1 MFDVIKRDPPLN
13 PRVHL
18 PLQTL
23 RSLQVR
29 SNALSAIAFSD
40 VCAGK
45 SSINYQ
51 KRARLHNDGCVRPR
65 PQHRVRFS
73 QTPDAWCV
81 FKCLGPIQVLG
92 LTTPSRCPPPSSP
105 SSLTRSCHP
114 ERRGGDDGSIPATN
128 SSRRH
133 SAQRGHWSR
142 PSGGQ
147 AFRTTAAAGILD
159 IFDAVHGG
167 EPFWEKTE
175 QIEAW
180 RRRGTTHSL
189 PTCGVLFR
197 R

>member
-1 MFDVIKRDPPLN
+1 MISPLH
-13 PRVHL
+13 PRFHL
-18 PLQTL
+18 PLQPL

-29 SNALSAIAFSD
+29 INALSAIALGD
-40 VCAGK
+40 VCGIK
-45 SSINYQ
+45 SLIIYQ
-51 KRARLHNDGCVRPR
+51 KQARLHNDGCVRPR
-65 PQHRVRFS
+65 LQHRVRFS
-73 QTPDAWCV
+73 QIPDACCV
-81 FKCLGPIQVLG
+81 FKCLGPIQVLR
-92 LTTPSRCPPPSSP
+92 LTTPSRCPPPSSS
-105 SSLTRSCHP
+105 SSLIRSCHP
-114 ERRGGDDGSIPATN
+114 DRRGGDDGSIPATN

-147 AFRTTAAAGILD
+147 AFRTTTAAGILD

-167 EPFWEKTE
+167 EPFWENTE

-189 PTCGVLFR
+189 PPCGVLFR